1 MNETIHER
9 IEALVRL
16 YGEGKN
22 TVFAYKLGISEGNIR
37 GYIKGVMPKQD
48 VLEKIVR
55 TFDVNSNWLLTGIG
69 EPSCVPLDIR
79 MGKVLNWLGLFK
91 AATLLEVDPTELGK
105 FCNGGELPK
114 SPFNF
119 ANLLKE
125 YPDISDSW
133 LIYGIGDSIR
143 GDGSALSKEQ
153 RFKKHIQEE
162 GQKVKNKEIEKEIP
176 IAIPSTIPNEGIP
189 LIPIEA
195 MAGALTSEQT
205 VLEYECERYVVP
217 MFKGADFLIPVKGSS
232 MYPKYSSGDI
242 VACQRVSMSDLFF
255 QWNKVYV
262 IDTNQGALI
271 KRIKPGSDKDHVL
284 IVSDNEKYDP
294 FELPFSAIHAVALVI
309 GVIRLE

>member
-9 IEALVRL
+9 IETLVRL

-22 TVFAYKLGISEGNIR
+22 TVFACKLGISEGNVR

-55 TFDVNSNWLLTGIG
+55 TFDVNPNWLLTGIG

-91 AATLLEVDPTELGK
+91 AASYLEVDPTEFGR

-114 SPFNF
+114 SPLNF
-119 ANLLKE
+119 ANLLKA
-125 YPDISDSW
+125 YPDFNDAW
-133 LIYGIGDSIR
+133 LIYGIGDAIR
-143 GDGSALSKEQ
+143 GEGDAQSKEEK
-153 RFKKHIQEE
+153 FKNHILEE
-162 GQKVKNKEIEKEIP
+162 ELEINYED
-176 IAIPSTIPNEGIP
+176 STPKTPVATLATQPGEGIP

>member
-1 MNETIHER
+1 MLQALIEYYDNGNKSQFAKRLGVSAQGVSTWLSR
-9 IEALVRL
+9 GTLDIEAI
-16 YGEGKN
+16 YAKCE
-22 TVFAYKLGISEGNIR
+22 NIN
-37 GYIKGVMPKQD
+37 P
-48 VLEKIVR
+48 E
-55 TFDVNSNWLLTGIG
+55 WLLTGKG
-69 EPSCVPLDIR
+69 EMLKEDNSIPEDLVR
-79 MGKVLNWLGLFK
+79 
-91 AATLLEVDPTELGK
+91 TDPTK
-105 FCNGGELPK
+105 
-114 SPFNF
+114 
-119 ANLLKE
+119 
-125 YPDISDSW
+125 
-133 LIYGIGDSIR
+133 GINYIGATAPTGASMTTSHSCSTSSGVTVERTASIATQP
-143 GDGSALSKEQ
+143 G
-153 RFKKHIQEE
+153 
-162 GQKVKNKEIEKEIP
+162 
-176 IAIPSTIPNEGIP
+176 EGIP